1 VGGACVFYEKPRGTG
16 ECRVRR
22 VHHTSAS
29 RATFMVGIHDATH
42 QALMVLHHQE
52 SAILCHTQYCQILLK
67 EKDGSDVRVN
77 DMVHNDPTRRLG
89 EQVRASAP
97 DHGYGS
103 CTN

>member
-1 VGGACVFYEKPRGTG
+1 
-16 ECRVRR
+16 
-22 VHHTSAS
+22 
-29 RATFMVGIHDATH
+29 
-42 QALMVLHHQE
+42 MVLHHQE
-52 SAILCHTQYCQILLK
+52 SAILCHTKYCQILLK

-89 EQVRASAP
+89 EQVRASAL